1 MIYKCLLYFR
11 YICINTFITL
21 VHYNNGLSI
30 CTFIYICKFSYILH
44 IYDIE
49 MPQQRFIIQ

>member
-21 VHYNNGLSI
+21 VYYNNGLSI
-30 CTFIYICKFSYILH
+30 CTFIYICKFSCILH
-44 IYDIE
+44 ISDIE
-49 MPQQRFIIQ
+49 MPQ